1 MPAKGYIKAL
11 DKSRQQDE
19 QKRNLAAACK
29 TNLKFLCKDVLGME
43 QWEDSLHN
51 NLTQFLNTSG
61 NQKLIL
67 MPRGHL
73 KTSIVTVG
81 YSIQQVLKNP
91 NIRILINN
99 AVWDNARKILNQ
111 ISEYMTY
118 KSLLPM
124 IYGPFKSPRC
134 RWTQDEIE
142 VDQKTSGTSKEATI
156 TTGGIETAR
165 TGLHFDLIIHDDLV
179 ERNNVGT
186 REQIQKVIT
195 FYRDSLDLLDP
206 GGTMI
211 VVGTRWA
218 LGDLYGHILD
228 NEINSLNGKRITE
241 DLGSWRNIVPT
252 P

>member
-1 MPAKGYIKAL
+1 MPQAGHVKMLEEGSRRDKAV
-11 DKSRQQDE
+11 
-19 QKRNLAAACK
+19 LAAECRK
-29 TNLKFLCKDVLGME
+29 NLKFLCKEVLGMQ
-43 QWEDSLHN
+43 QWEDALHN
-51 NLTQFLNTSG
+51 DLLKFLESSG
-61 NQKLIL
+61 GQKLIL

-73 KTSIVTVG
+73 KTSIITVG
-81 YSIQQVLKNP
+81 WTIQQMLRNP

-111 ISEYMTY
+111 ISEYLTY
-118 KSLLPM
+118 KSALPM
-124 IYGPFKSPRC
+124 IFGQFKSPRC

-142 VDQKTSGTSKEATI
+142 IDQKTSGTGKEATI

-186 REQIQKVIT
+186 KEQIQKVIT

-206 GGTMI
+206 GGTMV

-218 LGDLYGHILD
+218 LGDLYGHILES
-228 NEINSLNGKRITE
+228 EIGSINGQKLEGRQ
-241 DLGSWRNIVPT
+241 WRELVPAV
-252 P
+252 